1 MHSPAEDGEIAG
13 MSAAPGKIFVLQAM
27 PGQTSLGRIG
37 HPRVRLS
44 TPEDGY
50 RPHQIALFPASLEFA
65 FTDGFEAIPDWAW
78 QPAREGRGKVVF
90 DASLEGHPHKPER
103 TQALHAVLQRAGVPK
118 QNAVYLTQD
127 RGYAD
132 AYRRHCEELG
142 EGPPM
147 KVLVYDY
154 WVRRVMRLHEKDGAA
169 TFQARLQAYEAR
181 PRRRARR
188 FLSLNQTLRYAK
200 VLFLLRLMRD
210 GLWSEGA
217 ISVGGLAH
225 RQSKG
230 MSDLELDRQLFGHPR
245 FEDLSRELRPLMPQ
259 LAALGR
265 VMFSAGGPGGAG
277 SIMDEPLAEY
287 ADTWFSVITET
298 EMRERP
304 QRITE
309 KPLKALLN
317 FHPLIVLGNFG
328 SLGLLREY
336 GFESYP
342 GMFDEAYDQEPDP
355 RQRFEMVYREVER
368 LCALDEAELDRLDRA
383 SREAVVRNAQH
394 GLMVLPRR
402 FREEIDPKL
411 VHDILEP
418 VWQA

>member
-1 MHSPAEDGEIAG
+1 MPPA
-13 MSAAPGKIFVLQAM
+13 PNKVFVLQAL
-27 PGQTSLGRIG
+27 PGENGLARISN
-37 HPRVRLS
+37 PKLRVS

-50 RPHQIALFPASLEFA
+50 RPHQITLFPASLDFA
-65 FTDGFEAIPDWAW
+65 FTDRFEEIPDWAW
-78 QPAREGRGKVVF
+78 APAREGRGKVVF
-90 DASLEGHPHKPER
+90 DASLEGHPHKPDR
-103 TQALHAVLQRAGVPK
+103 TWALHGVLERAGVPK

-127 RGYAD
+127 RGYAE
-132 AYRRHCEELG
+132 AYRRHCEEAG
-142 EGPPM
+142 VGPPM

-154 WVRRVMRLHEKDGAA
+154 WIRRVMRLHETNGEA
-169 TFQARLQAYEAR
+169 TFQARLQSYEAR
-181 PRRRARR
+181 ARRRGRR

-210 GLWSEGA
+210 GLWSQGA

-230 MSDLELDRQLFGHPR
+230 MSDLELDRQLFGHPG
-245 FEDLSRELRPLMPQ
+245 FEDLSRELRPSLPK

-265 VMFSAGGPGGAG
+265 VMFSAAVPGGAK
-277 SIMDEPLAEY
+277 SIMPDDPLAEY
-287 ADTWFSVITET
+287 TDTWFSVVTET
-298 EMRERP
+298 EMRERA

-328 SLGLLREY
+328 SLGLLRDY

-342 GMFDEAYDQEPDP
+342 AMFDEAYDEEADP
-355 RQRFEMVYREVER
+355 RRRFEMVYREVER

-383 SREAVVRNAQH
+383 SREAVVRNARH
-394 GLMVLPRR
+394 GLVDLPRR

-411 VHDILEP
+411 VRDILEP
-418 VWQA
+418 EPGADAAT

>member
-1 MHSPAEDGEIAG
+1 
-13 MSAAPGKIFVLQAM
+13 MSAAPDKIFVLQVL
-27 PGQTSLGRIG
+27 PGQTSLARIG
-37 HPRVRLS
+37 NPRLRLS
-44 TPEDGY
+44 TPDDGY
-50 RPHQIALFPASLEFA
+50 RPHQIALFPASLDFA
-65 FTDGFEAIPDWAW
+65 FTDRFEEIPDWAW

-103 TQALHAVLQRAGVPK
+103 TQALHAALERAGVPK

-127 RGYAD
+127 RGYAE
-132 AYRRHCEELG
+132 AYRRHCEEAG
-142 EGPPM
+142 DGPPM

-154 WVRRVMRLHEKDGAA
+154 WIRRVMRLHEKDGEA
-169 TFQARLQAYEAR
+169 TFQARLEAYQAR
-181 PRRRARR
+181 PRRRGRR
-188 FLSLNQTLRYAK
+188 FMSLNQTLRYAK

-230 MSDLELDRQLFGHPR
+230 MSDLELDRQLFGQAG

-259 LAALGR
+259 LAGLGR
-265 VMFSAGGPGGAG
+265 VMFSAEGPGGSG
-277 SIMDEPLAEY
+277 QIMPDEPLAEY

-317 FHPLIVLGNFG
+317 FHPLMVLGNFG

-355 RQRFEMVYREVER
+355 RRRFELVYREVER

-383 SREAVVRNAQH
+383 SRDAVVRNARH
-394 GLMVLPRR
+394 GLVDLPRR

-411 VHDILEP
+411 VQDILEP
-418 VWQA
+418 APEA